1 MTSSPALLDA
11 SVLIALFDVGHVHHG
26 IAHDWFAD
34 NRARGWATSPLTE
47 NALLRIVSNPKYGSN
62 WERTPI
68 LASRLSTFC
77 ASADHQFWPDTV
89 SLADTAVFD
98 LSVAPHQHLTDVY
111 LLALAKTHGGVL
123 ATFDRTIPLKA
134 VVGASPDLLEVI
146 GA

>member
-1 MTSSPALLDA
+1 VTPALLDA
-11 SVLIALFDVGHVHHG
+11 TVLIALFDVGHIHHD

-34 NRARGWATSPLTE
+34 NRGRGWATCPLTE

-68 LASRLSTFC
+68 LATRLRTLC
-77 ASADHQFWPDTV
+77 ATADHQFWPETL
-89 SLADTAVFD
+89 SLRDHTVFD
-98 LSVAPHQHLTDVY
+98 LSLTSHQSLTGVY
-111 LLALAKTHGGVL
+111 LLGLAKTNGGAL
-123 ATFDRTIPLKA
+123 ATFDRTIPMQA

>member
-1 MTSSPALLDA
+1 VTPALLDA
-11 SVLIALFDVGHVHHG
+11 SVLIALFDVGHIHHD

-34 NRARGWATSPLTE
+34 NRGRGWATCPLTE

-68 LASRLSTFC
+68 LATRLRTLC
-77 ASADHQFWPDTV
+77 ATADHQFWPETL
-89 SLADTAVFD
+89 SLRDNTVFD
-98 LSVAPHQHLTDVY
+98 LSLTSHQSLTGVY
-111 LLALAKTHGGVL
+111 LLGLAKTNGGAL
-123 ATFDRTIPLKA
+123 ATFDRTIPMQA

>member
-1 MTSSPALLDA
+1 MAASALLDA
-11 SVLIALFDVGHVHHG
+11 SVLIALFDVGHVHHD

-47 NALLRIVSNPKYGSN
+47 NALLRIVSNPNYGSN

-68 LASRLSTFC
+68 LATRLRAFC
-77 ASADHQFWPDTV
+77 ATADHNFWPDTL
-89 SLADTAVFD
+89 SLRDSAVFD
-98 LSVAPHQHLTDVY
+98 LTQASQQHLTDVY
-111 LLALAKTHGGVL
+111 LLGLAKTNGGVL

>member
-1 MTSSPALLDA
+1 VTPALLDA
-11 SVLIALFDVGHVHHG
+11 SVLIALFDVGHIHHD

-34 NRARGWATSPLTE
+34 SRGRGWATCPLTE

-68 LASRLSTFC
+68 LATRLRTLC
-77 ASADHQFWPDTV
+77 ATADHQFWPETL
-89 SLADTAVFD
+89 SLRDNTVFD
-98 LSVAPHQHLTDVY
+98 LSLTSHQSLTGVY
-111 LLALAKTHGGVL
+111 LLGLAKTNGGAL
-123 ATFDRTIPLKA
+123 ATFDRTIPMQA